1 MEKSKKVRIGSGAGY
16 GGDRI
21 EPAIDLLKQA
31 DLDYIIFECLA
42 ERTIALANQ
51 EKLIDS
57 NKGYNPMSITRFNA
71 IFDAYE
77 SNPFKT
83 KIITNMGAANPLA
96 LARVVKQM
104 LIDRNI
110 NLKVAAILG
119 DDVLNNIDFNTHTIE
134 TNEMLEIYK
143 NQMISANAYTGIH
156 GIVQALE
163 SGADIIIGGRIADPS
178 LTLAPLVYEF
188 NWKMDDYDRLAR
200 GTCAG
205 HLLECAAQVCGGY
218 FHDGYKKFVPNIEQL
233 GFPFADI
240 NENGEIFI
248 QKLSTAGG
256 VINSMT
262 VKEQLLYEIMDPS
275 NYYTPD
281 VIMDISHAT
290 VTEIDKDI
298 VQISNIYGK
307 MPNGKYKVS
316 VGYTDG
322 YMAESEISY
331 GGHHAVSRANTS
343 IEILKYRLIGKFD
356 SSKIQYDLIGINSL
370 FKTNEPQNND
380 LVNEVRLRV
389 ASKSKNIEDVQTV
402 SFEVESLYTNGP
414 AGGGGVRSSIQSI
427 VSIVSILIDRNLIK
441 EEIIIL

>member
-1 MEKSKKVRIGSGAGY
+1 MEKSKKLRIGSGAGY

-21 EPAIDLLKQA
+21 EPAIDLLKHA

-51 EKLIDS
+51 EKSIDP

-96 LARVVKQM
+96 LAKMVREM
-104 LIDRNI
+104 LDKRKI

-119 DDVLNNIDFNTHTIE
+119 DDVINSLDMNTKTIE
-134 TNEMLEIYK
+134 TNELLNSYK
-143 NQMISANAYTGIH
+143 DKMISANAYIGIN
-156 GIVQALE
+156 GIVQALR

-188 NWKMDDYDRLAR
+188 NWKMDEYDRLAR

-218 FHDGYKKFVPNIEQL
+218 FHDGYKKIVPNIEDL

-240 NENGEIFI
+240 NEDGEILI
-248 QKLSTAGG
+248 QKLSTSGG
-256 VINSMT
+256 YVNTQT

-275 NYYTPD
+275 NYFTPD
-281 VIMDISHAT
+281 VIMDISK
-290 VTEIDKDI
+290 VSVKELDENM
-298 VQISNIYGK
+298 VLVSNIFGK
-307 MPNGKYKVS
+307 KPNGKYKVS

-322 YMAESEISY
+322 YITESEISY
-331 GGHHAVSRANTS
+331 GGHHSIARAKTAL
-343 IEILKYRLIGKFD
+343 EILKYRL
-356 SSKIQYDLIGINSL
+356 SKKLITSDIQYDLIGLNSL
-370 FKTNEPQNND
+370 FKYSIENTVD
-380 LVNEVRLRV
+380 LNSEVRLRI
-389 ASKSKNIEDVQTV
+389 ASKTEKMIDAQAIAYE
-402 SFEVESLYTNGP
+402 FESLYTNGP
-414 AGGGGVRSSIQSI
+414 AGGGGVRNSIQPI
-427 VSIVSILIDRNLIK
+427 VSIVSILVDRSTIN
-441 EEIIIL
+441 EEIVLL

>member
-21 EPAIDLLKQA
+21 EPAIDLLKHA

-51 EKLIDS
+51 EKSVDP

-77 SNPFKT
+77 STPFKT

-96 LARVVKQM
+96 LAKMVKEM
-104 LIDRNI
+104 LVKRKI
-110 NLKVAAILG
+110 NLRVAAILG
-119 DDVLNNIDFNTHTIE
+119 DDVIHSLDLNAKTIE
-134 TNEMLEIYK
+134 TNEFLNTYK
-143 NQMISANAYTGIH
+143 DKMISANAYIGIR

-188 NWKMDDYDRLAR
+188 NWKKDDYDRLAR

-218 FHDGYKKFVPNIEQL
+218 FHDGYKKIVQNIENL

-240 NENGEIFI
+240 NENGEILI

-256 VINSMT
+256 FVNTQT

-275 NYYTPD
+275 NYFTPD
-281 VIMDISHAT
+281 VIMDISK
-290 VTEIDKDI
+290 VSVKEVDENI
-298 VQISNIYGK
+298 VLVSNVFGK
-307 MPNGKYKVS
+307 KPNGKYKVS

-322 YMAESEISY
+322 YITESEISY
-331 GGHHAVSRANTS
+331 GGHHSIARAKTA
-343 IEILKYRLIGKFD
+343 IEILKYRLSNKLIISD
-356 SSKIQYDLIGINSL
+356 IQYDLIGLNSL
-370 FKTNEPQNND
+370 FKTSIDNSND
-380 LVNEVRLRV
+380 SINEVRLRV
-389 ASKSKNIEDVQTV
+389 ASKTEKVTDAQTIAY
-402 SFEVESLYTNGP
+402 EVESLYTNGP
-414 AGGGGVRSSIQSI
+414 AGGGGVRNSIQPI
-427 VSIVSILIDRNLIK
+427 VSIVSILVDRSTIK
-441 EEIIIL
+441 EEIVLL

>member
-21 EPAIDLLKQA
+21 EPAIDLLKHA
-31 DLDYIIFECLA
+31 ELDYIIFECLA

-51 EKLIDS
+51 EKSVDP

-96 LARVVKQM
+96 LAKMVKEM
-104 LIDRNI
+104 LVKRKI

-119 DDVLNNIDFNTHTIE
+119 DDVIHNLDLNAKTIE
-134 TNEMLEIYK
+134 TNEFLNTYK
-143 NQMISANAYTGIH
+143 DKMISANAYIGIH

-188 NWKMDDYDRLAR
+188 NWKMDEYDRLAR

-218 FHDGYKKFVPNIEQL
+218 FHDGYKKIVQNIENL

-240 NENGEIFI
+240 NENGEILI

-256 VINSMT
+256 FVNTQT

-275 NYYTPD
+275 NYFTPD
-281 VIMDISHAT
+281 VIMDISK
-290 VTEIDKDI
+290 VSVKEVDENI
-298 VQISNIYGK
+298 VLVSNVFGK
-307 MPNGKYKVS
+307 KPNGKYKVS

-322 YMAESEISY
+322 YITESEISY
-331 GGHHAVSRANTS
+331 GGHHSIARAKTA
-343 IEILKYRLIGKFD
+343 IEILKYRL
-356 SSKIQYDLIGINSL
+356 SKKRITSDIQYDLIGLNSL
-370 FKTNEPQNND
+370 FKTSIDKSND
-380 LVNEVRLRV
+380 SINEVRLRV
-389 ASKSKNIEDVQTV
+389 ASKTEKVTDAQTIAY
-402 SFEVESLYTNGP
+402 EVESLYTNGP
-414 AGGGGVRSSIQSI
+414 AGGGGVRNSIQPI
-427 VSIVSILIDRNLIK
+427 VSIVSILVDRSTIK
-441 EEIIIL
+441 EEIVLL